1 MTLFEAFT
9 ALVILGLTAVAF
21 LTLFDGSANA
31 AHRADT
37 SSHLVAY
44 AEMAMTNAVLR
55 DGDGASHSPSQPAT
69 RIVRRPWRPGVIELV
84 VTVMGAEG
92 DSVQLRRLVRDR

>member
-9 ALVILGLTAVAF
+9 ALVILGLTAVAY
-21 LTLFDGSANA
+21 LTLFDGAANA

-44 AEMAMTNAVLR
+44 AEMAMTNAALR
-55 DGDGASHSPSQPAT
+55 DGDTNGQSPSQPAI

-84 VTVMGAEG
+84 VTVTGTEG